1 MTKAKVITMRKL
13 NPDNSIKSGLSVNSM
28 DELYRPDEEMTKDR
42 VAILM
47 VVLFAFFFGLLTGIV
62 STSVKADEG
71 QSQHPNHVTNSET
84 ALLEQKKSWTP
95 PVAKKITA
103 PLPIDNDR
111 IRQIKQE
118 QGVEI
123 QSLQMTA
130 SGYMMD
136 FRFRVL
142 DVEKAKKFFDHRVK
156 PYLHVEKS
164 NAKLPVPMASKV
176 GAFRSTDR
184 GKNIKPNKN
193 YYIVFGNPDAHVKR
207 GEKVTLVVGDFK
219 IEGMTVN

>member
-1 MTKAKVITMRKL
+1 MREM
-13 NPDNSIKSGLSVNSM
+13 NPDNSIESALSVDSM
-28 DELYRPDEEMTKDR
+28 DELDRLDDELAKDR
-42 VAILM
+42 TAILM
-47 VVLFAFFFGLLTGIV
+47 VVLFAFAFGLVTGIV
-62 STSVKADEG
+62 STEVYSDEIK
-71 QSQHPNHVTNSET
+71 SQESFRDSNAMTET
-84 ALLEQKKSWTP
+84 LNQKKTWTP
-95 PVAKKITA
+95 PVANKITA
-103 PLPIDNDR
+103 ALPIDKER
-111 IRQIKQE
+111 ISQIKEE

-130 SGYMMD
+130 GGYMMD

-142 DVEKAKKFFDHRVK
+142 DVEKAKIFFDHRVK

-219 IEGMTVN
+219 VEGMTVN

>member
-1 MTKAKVITMRKL
+1 M
-13 NPDNSIKSGLSVNSM
+13 
-28 DELYRPDEEMTKDR
+28 
-42 VAILM
+42 
-47 VVLFAFFFGLLTGIV
+47 
-62 STSVKADEG
+62 
-71 QSQHPNHVTNSET
+71 
-84 ALLEQKKSWTP
+84 LEQKKSWTP
-95 PVAKKITA
+95 PVAKQIAA
-103 PLPIDNDR
+103 PLPIDKER
-111 IRQIKQE
+111 ISQIKNE

-130 SGYMMD
+130 GGYMMD

-142 DVEKAKKFFDHRVK
+142 DVEKAKIFFDHRVK

-207 GEKVTLVVGDFK
+207 GEKVTMVVGDLR

>member
-1 MTKAKVITMRKL
+1 MR
-13 NPDNSIKSGLSVNSM
+13 SIDQLDQL
-28 DELYRPDEEMTKDR
+28 DEVLARDR
-42 VAILM
+42 VSILI
-47 VVLFAFFFGLLTGIV
+47 VILFAFLFGLVTGIV
-62 STSVKADEG
+62 STSVYADEG
-71 QSQHPNHVTNSET
+71 QNQNPNNPAKPTT
-84 ALLEQKKSWTP
+84 AMLDQKEGWTP
-95 PVAKKITA
+95 PVAKQISA
-103 PLPIDNDR
+103 PLPIDGER
-111 IRQIKQE
+111 ISQIKHE

-130 SGYMMD
+130 GGYMMD

-142 DVEKAKKFFDHRVK
+142 DVEKAKIFFDHRVK

-184 GKNIKPNKN
+184 GKNIKANKN

-219 IEGMTVN
+219 VEGMTVN